1 MRSNDT
7 CSLPI
12 SRGVRGHEDSSG
24 DSASASSDKLSG
36 PEGSGDGVPGE
47 LPRKGSGSLRQ
58 ERQSGVM
65 NTEKGPVG
73 QSLGL
78 QGDPTSPF

>member
-1 MRSNDT
+1 MF
-7 CSLPI
+7 LPI
-12 SRGVRGHEDSSG
+12 SCGVRGSEDSSG

-36 PEGSGDGVPGE
+36 PEGSGDEAPGE
-47 LPRKGSGSLRQ
+47 PPRKGSQSLGQ

-73 QSLGL
+73 QSIGL